1 MGKKALLAAVK
12 DAYKH
17 WPLEVLLSLS
27 SLLSPS
33 SACLLQEIQELNA
46 FLQSKGVDKGVDN
59 TSASD
64 LLSPQDQE
72 SKTPLVVCCVRI
84 DLLFAVG
91 SLINYLLMCI
101 NLCIHTYFIAYI
113 CGGNNYLDLRYV

>member
-1 MGKKALLAAVK
+1 MNKKALLRAVK
-12 DAYKH
+12 VAYKQ
-17 WPLEVLLSLS
+17 WPVEVLLSLS

-72 SKTPLVVCCVRI
+72 SKTPLSHPH
-84 DLLFAVG
+84 L
-91 SLINYLLMCI
+91 
-101 NLCIHTYFIAYI
+101 TY
-113 CGGNNYLDLRYV
+113 

>member
-1 MGKKALLAAVK
+1 VGKKALLAAVK

-72 SKTPLVVCCVRI
+72 SKTPHPPSASI
-84 DLLFAVG
+84 P
-91 SLINYLLMCI
+91 N
-101 NLCIHTYFIAYI
+101 
-113 CGGNNYLDLRYV
+113 